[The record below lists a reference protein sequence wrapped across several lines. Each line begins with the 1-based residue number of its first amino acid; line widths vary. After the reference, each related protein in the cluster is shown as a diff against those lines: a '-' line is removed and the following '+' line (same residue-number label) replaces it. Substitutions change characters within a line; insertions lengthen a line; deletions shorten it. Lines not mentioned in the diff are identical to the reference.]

1 MKPKFIEKILMFTVA
16 LFYTI
21 YRVVNAYLTIPFWDN
36 YDSPAY
42 FKLEFFPSF
51 RPHGVTL
58 LFALL
63 KNESAIS
70 IFHAVLGS
78 LVWIYLWI
86 VIWQI
91 LKSKIVKILFTFLYF
106 ILASSAIILEH
117 DSSILSESLAIS
129 STVFL
134 LASALNVYLKTEED
148 DSVSLSILGFAILW
162 FASTKSSNSL
172 LLPILVGLFMLRL
185 IKSKNKFFVSIA
197 IGIVAL
203 FGTFIFVN
211 TFSTNTTQ
219 SLNTSA
225 TINNRIIK
233 VESWKKDLINSGYP
247 KNAINTWEE
256 FSKNNLG
263 IPPDQA
269 VVNLPEF
276 KQWWLG
282 GGDKFL
288 VRFIFQN
295 PDYGF
300 YAPIAI
306 PLISREFSFRDT
318 LLSGWSQ
325 GTDLIQEHNGFSR
338 SLLTR
343 TFFWPDEPEKAY
355 LCLALSFFLIGLS
368 LLIFSF
374 RKSFDFFNLF
384 FTIFLLTIIWS
395 YFNWW
400 FGSKPTDMAR
410 HNLSAAVVI
419 KLLSTISIF
428 FALEKKTYF
437 KKHDKVKNHGSLS

>member
-1 MKPKFIEKILMFTVA
+1 MKYKFLEKTLIITVA
-16 LFYTI
+16 FSYTFY
-21 YRVVNAYLTIPFWDN
+21 RALNAHLTTPFWDT

-51 RPHGVTL
+51 RTHGVTL
-58 LFALL
+58 VFALL
-63 KNESAIS
+63 KNESVIG

-86 VIWQI
+86 TIWQI
-91 LKSKIVKILFTFLYF
+91 LKSKIVKILFSFFYF
-106 ILASSAIILEH
+106 TLASSAIILEH

-134 LASALNVYLKTEED
+134 LASAINVYLKIEED
-148 DSVSLSILGFAILW
+148 DKVSLSILGFAILW

-172 LLPILVGLFMLRL
+172 LLPILVGLFIFRL
-185 IKSKNKFFVSIA
+185 IKYKSKTFTYIA
-197 IGIVAL
+197 IGIVTL

-211 TFSTNTTQ
+211 TLSTNTTQ

-225 TINNRIIK
+225 TINNRIIN
-233 VESWKKDLINSGYP
+233 VERWKKDLMNSGYP
-247 KNAINTWEE
+247 ESASTTWEE
-256 FSKNNLG
+256 FSKNDLG
-263 IPPDQA
+263 VPPDQA

-276 KQWWLG
+276 KQWWEG

-288 VRFIFQN
+288 VRFIFRN
-295 PDYGF
+295 PDYGL

-306 PLISREFSFRDT
+306 PLISREFTFRDT

-325 GTDLIQEHNGFSR
+325 GTDLIQEHNGFSQ
-338 SLLTR
+338 SLLIR
-343 TFFWPDEPEKAY
+343 TFFWPDEPAKAY
-355 LCLALSFFLIGLS
+355 LCLALSFFMLGIS
-368 LLIFSF
+368 LLIFCF
-374 RKSFDFFNLF
+374 RKRFDFFNLV
-384 FTIFLLTIIWS
+384 IMVFLLTIIWS

-419 KLLSTISIF
+419 KLMSLISIF
-428 FALEKKTYF
+428 FALGKKNYSKRYDT
-437 KKHDKVKNHGSLS
+437 VKSHGSSG